1 VTPPRPSPLVVS
13 SLPQLHILRPSAQ
26 LQLPVTPP
34 HQQSPAPAPTPT
46 HAYPTPLTQA
56 QVSFIRATLERED
69 VAPIDLTVWQCPPC
83 LLSLHDP
90 PPGLHVCDA
99 HGACLIEG

>member
-1 VTPPRPSPLVVS
+1 M
-13 SLPQLHILRPSAQ
+13 

-46 HAYPTPLTQA
+46 HTYPKKNLTQA

-99 HGACLIEG
+99 HGAGLIEG